1 MTSPSRRRFLSGSAL
16 TIAALTG
23 SAAAATDSQD
33 RSADRDGTS
42 SSLGDAI
49 AALPPADAVERT
61 YRTVI
66 VERVDVERTDELTH
80 TARSTVETLD
90 VDPTA
95 ISTVASVFT
104 ADYDR
109 RIGTARG
116 SFDALVGDDAAA
128 PVEDWRVDDD
138 GELAVASTDGH
149 AAFAGGEDESDRIDA
164 ATTMAEAAVGDEPRF
179 GEDATGVATAF
190 DAFGSKQTVLFLPD
204 PDVATVSTTD
214 SGKLRSLAAGFATHP
229 TTLTG
234 TAENEYYLF
243 PSADAA
249 IDEET
254 ARAIV
259 ADVEPN
265 EVVDATV
272 STVDGAVHVEATV
285 EAAPD
290 YDHEAAPDADV
301 TASFDRE
308 TTTLTFEHVGGASV
322 PADELE
328 LWVDGELAATQPA
341 DEYDAFTEGDTIAVD
356 TGPLAVVGLR
366 WFDESANVYYTY
378 ASKTVD
384 RMAFEE
390 SADPDAGTA
399 TIRYVGSAD
408 ADPSKL
414 SVTHRREDGSA
425 RAIEDAF
432 ADADGTL
439 TDGDEVVVEGV
450 DFGDSVRVQLDVPDV
465 TGIYARPLAHVRVS
479 PPRLYVHGHPE
490 RGTIVRYHGSTER
503 DADEFRVLVDGEPAS
518 TQLAAETD
526 TLSPGD
532 TVALGEFPL
541 GSELEVE
548 WTAPD
553 EAIVVAE
560 HVVTPRTHV
569 SVTYDADD
577 GTATITHREGE
588 ALPADDLEV
597 RVDGSPTDAQV
608 ADDHDAFERGD
619 EFVVDAPPFA
629 SIELVWV
636 GEDAE
641 HRVGGTTT
649 GRDAIEASYDPDREQ
664 LELTYVGEQPAD
676 PSRLRVQRHGSSGRD
691 DDEGAFAAAYDE
703 LTAGDSV
710 TVDAG
715 LEDRV
720 ALLVH
725 IERENA
731 ASARSIA
738 HYSMTPRHAFRFEHD
753 DGSLT
758 ATYRDP
764 IARAASEFRVLVDGE
779 PLDRQPADAHDTLTR
794 EATLDLG
801 DVPVGSTVAIEWT
814 APDESITVQEH
825 AVAPSATFDV
835 SYDADEDVLRVVHDG
850 GDAIDADDLG
860 VVAPPVI
867 ERPADWDGDGRVT
880 AGDAATFEATKPPQM
895 VYVVFRERELLH
907 RERVD
912 ADDDDDGSDAD
923 SGSGSS
929 SGGSSDSGSGAATGT
944 TSGGSASGDASVAR
958 VDAP

>member
-23 SAAAATDSQD
+23 SVAAAADSQD
-33 RSADRDGTS
+33 QPAGRGGTS
-42 SSLGDAI
+42 SSPGEAI

-61 YRTVI
+61 YRTVV
-66 VERVDVERTDELTH
+66 VETVDVDSTDELTH
-80 TARSTVETLD
+80 TARSTAETLD

-109 RIGTARG
+109 RLGTARG
-116 SFDALVGDDAAA
+116 SFDALTGDDAAA
-128 PVEDWRVDDD
+128 SVDDWRVDDD

-149 AAFAGGEDESDRIDA
+149 AAFAGGEDESDRVDA
-164 ATTMAEAAVGDEPRF
+164 ATTMAEVAVGDEPRF
-179 GEDATGVATAF
+179 GEDATGVSTAF
-190 DAFGSKQTVLFLPD
+190 DAFESMQTVLFVPD
-204 PDVATVSTTD
+204 PDVARVSRTA
-214 SGKLRSLAAGFATHP
+214 SGELRSLAAGFGTHP
-229 TTLTG
+229 AAVTG

-243 PSADAA
+243 PAADVAL
-249 IDEET
+249 DEET

-259 ADVEPN
+259 AEVEPN
-265 EVVDATV
+265 DVVDATV
-272 STVDGAVHVEATV
+272 STVDDAVHVEATV

-308 TTTLTFEHVGGASV
+308 TTTMTFEHVGGASV

-328 LWVDGELAATQPA
+328 LWVDGELADIQPA
-341 DEYDAFTEGDTIAVD
+341 DEHDAFTEGDTIAVGTD
-356 TGPLAVVGLR
+356 PLAVVGLR
-366 WFDESANVYYTY
+366 WFDESANVYYAY
-378 ASKTVD
+378 ASETVD
-384 RMAFEE
+384 RRAFEG

-399 TIRYVGSAD
+399 TIRYVGSTD

-414 SVTHRREDGSA
+414 AVTHRRDDGGV
-425 RAIEDAF
+425 RAVEDAF

-439 TDGDEVVVEGV
+439 TDGDEVVVEDV

-465 TGIYARPLAHVRVS
+465 AGIHARPLANVRVS
-479 PPRLYVHGHPE
+479 PPRLYLHGHPE
-490 RGTIVRYHGSTER
+490 RGTLVRYHGSTER

-518 TQLAAETD
+518 TQLAENAE

-532 TVALGEFPL
+532 VVELGEFPL

-553 EAIVVAE
+553 EAMTVAE

-597 RVDGSPTDAQV
+597 RVDGSPTDAALEEDGDTFEQG
-608 ADDHDAFERGD
+608 DA
-619 EFVVDAPPFA
+619 FVVDAPPFA
-629 SIELVWV
+629 SVELVWV

-649 GRDAIEASYDPDREQ
+649 GRDAIEAAYDPDGEE

-676 PSRLRVQRHGSSGRD
+676 PSRLRVQRHDSRGRSD
-691 DDEGAFAAAYDE
+691 DDQGAFAAAYDE

-710 TVDAG
+710 TVDAS
-715 LEDRV
+715 LDDRI
-720 ALLVH
+720 ALVVR

-731 ASARSIA
+731 TSARSVA
-738 HYSMTPRHAFRFEHD
+738 HYSMTPRHAFRFERD
-753 DGSLT
+753 DGTLT

-779 PLDRQPADAHDTLTR
+779 PLDQQPADVHDTLAR

-801 DVPVGSTVAIEWT
+801 DVPVGRTVTVEWT

-835 SYDADEDVLRVVHDG
+835 AYDADEDVLEVVHDG

-880 AGDAATFEATKPPQM
+880 EGDAATFEATEAPRT
-895 VYVVFRERELLH
+895 VYVVYRERELLH

-912 ADDDDDGSDAD
+912 DDDDSDTDDDSDAGSD

-929 SGGSSDSGSGAATGT
+929 SGGRSDTGS
-944 TSGGSASGDASVAR
+944 ASVAR
-958 VDAP
+958 RDAH